1 MPDFKQ
7 NKKDVKDINK
17 ELGFIEDQ
25 LLSIAA
31 QLKGAIVTALED
43 VKDESKEVAEV
54 LANDVDKA
62 IKSLAKGL
70 DETVKNQQKLTQGTL
85 KSADIERQILDRAA
99 KREIIVRKLNS
110 LVAQGLSEDIRDQK
124 LAELNEA
131 EEFHNDQLKIQLD
144 LAKAIEGR
152 IGVIGGI
159 VKGIS
164 KVPIIGELI
173 NAEEVM
179 AKIQK
184 KAAETE
190 GNFAKLEIAAY
201 GFGQLL
207 GSAFD
212 TISDPTVVFGAILKS
227 AGEISKQQKEF
238 RSLTGQNVDITNAL
252 GEEFVTTGEYI
263 KAATE
268 LSKELGVN
276 ASVVFSPETIA
287 EVAELTENMGL
298 GAHEAAQLAKFAQ
311 LSGKPLSEVSANME
325 SSFKSFVGQEK
336 VGLNFKDVMDEVGSA
351 SAAVTLSLG
360 SNPAKI
366 QEAAMQAKKLGLSL
380 EQVDKIASSILDFE
394 SSIQAEMEAELLT
407 GQNLNLEK
415 ARQLALDGDIAG
427 LTSEIQSIVG
437 GVGDIQSL
445 NVIQRK
451 SVADAIGISV
461 GDLLKISRG
470 EQVAQ
475 QETVQDKLTTTNKL
489 LAAQDGDRKAIL
501 EATLDNKNINMND
514 RAF

>member
-7 NKKDVKDINK
+7 NKKDAKDINK

-43 VKDESKEVAEV
+43 VKDESKQVAEV

-85 KSADIERQILDRAA
+85 KSADIQKQIEDRAA
-99 KREIIVRKLNS
+99 KRFIIERKLQS
-110 LVAQGLSEDIRDQK
+110 LVDQGLDKDIRDQK
-124 LAELNEA
+124 VAELEEA
-131 EEFHNDQLKIQLD
+131 EEFHNKQLQKQFDI
-144 LAKAIEGR
+144 AKAIEERTGA
-152 IGVIGGI
+152 IGAI

-164 KVPIIGELI
+164 KIPIIGELV

-184 KAAETE
+184 KAAET
-190 GNFAKLEIAAY
+190 GGSFAKLEVAAY

-212 TISDPTVVFGAILKS
+212 TISDPTVIFGAILKS

-238 RSLTGQNVDITNAL
+238 RSLTGQNVDLTDAVNDKLI
-252 GEEFVTTGEYI
+252 TTGEYI
-263 KAATE
+263 KTATM

-276 ASVVFSPETIA
+276 AAVVFSPETIA
-287 EVAELTENMGL
+287 EVADLTENMGL
-298 GAHEAAQLAKFAQ
+298 GAHEAAQLAKFAK

-325 SSFKSFVGQEK
+325 ASFKSFVGQEQ
-336 VGLNFKDVMDEVGSA
+336 VGINFKDVMEDVGSV
-351 SAAVTLSLG
+351 SAATSLSLG
-360 SNPAKI
+360 SSAEAV
-366 QEAAMQAKKLGLSL
+366 QEAAMQARKLGLSL
-380 EQVDKIASSILDFE
+380 EQVDQIAGSILDFE

-407 GQNLNLEK
+407 GKQLNL
-415 ARQLALDGDIAG
+415 
-427 LTSEIQSIVG
+427 
-437 GVGDIQSL
+437 
-445 NVIQRK
+445 
-451 SVADAIGISV
+451 
-461 GDLLKISRG
+461 
-470 EQVAQ
+470 
-475 QETVQDKLTTTNKL
+475 
-489 LAAQDGDRKAIL
+489 
-501 EATLDNKNINMND
+501 D
-514 RAF
+514 RARALW